1 MGLQNVR
8 ALLWR
13 GEDLGST
20 GAGTRELIVQT
31 KLPASARPQISSMAF
46 VSSLDISSFLG
57 TTVPAGVTGLNRLVV
72 NKSPDYWLTLWATV
86 GSQAVQ
92 AAIAPLSTFF
102 VPTNMV
108 SGAAQAGLLTMN
120 STWPVLK
127 PMTGTGF
134 GSVPVA
140 SSTTA
145 LTVDLVVEQ

>member
-1 MGLQNVR
+1 
-8 ALLWR
+8 
-13 GEDLGST
+13 
-20 GAGTRELIVQT
+20 
-31 KLPASARPQISSMAF
+31 
-46 VSSLDISSFLG
+46 
-57 TTVPAGVTGLNRLVV
+57 
-72 NKSPDYWLTLWATV
+72 
-86 GSQAVQ
+86 
-92 AAIAPLSTFF
+92 LSTFF